1 MVLTALQIANNPKSV
16 KGGLERAD
24 GSNPEMGEVVAR
36 RCRGGQDH
44 GGAGDGAQ
52 PLDPRAKVGAEVET
66 KEGGLRAGLIAH
78 FHSASVP
85 VKMWRKTT
93 KTVPCAC
100 SMEYRHDSLDAGIYE
115 PADTRRKNWT
125 GRSTKSSKRFK
136 GAGSN
141 AEQRLIPLRQL

>member
-44 GGAGDGAQ
+44 ASGAGGDGAQ

-85 VKMWRKTT
+85 VKCG
-93 KTVPCAC
+93 V
-100 SMEYRHDSLDAGIYE
+100 
-115 PADTRRKNWT
+115 RRL
-125 GRSTKSSKRFK
+125 KRFLVPVQWSIDMTVLT
-136 GAGSN
+136 GSTN
-141 AEQRLIPLRQL
+141 MPTPGEKTGPVQDR